1 MTNPKITIP
10 TAEQKRQYRTSG
22 FWQDQTIYQIVR
34 GHAERA
40 PSRFAVRD
48 RYRRLTYRQLVAAAE
63 RLAAHLSENGI
74 EPGQQVAVW
83 LPNRMEIVVTLLA
96 CSKNRYICCPSLH
109 RNHTVTE
116 VLELLERFRPAL
128 LITETGYGAG
138 SDQHDIEAELAR
150 LSVPPK
156 HHGLQP
162 LTRDNV
168 DTPVFS
174 GLNGIST
181 VSRRTEPPDPD
192 TVVYL
197 ALTSGTTA
205 EPKGVMH
212 SDNTLLANARA
223 IAADWRF
230 NEASVIY
237 TLSPLSHNLGF
248 GAMVTALYAGGEI
261 VLSRL
266 NPGETLVGDLAR
278 TGATF
283 IYGVPAHAVDLLK
296 ELKHSGNRAPERITG
311 FRISGAQAP
320 ANVVAELL
328 EYGIMPQTGYGMT
341 EAHSHNY
348 TLPDDD
354 PRRIIGTAGR
364 ACPGYEI
371 KIWSLDNTDMEAEA
385 GEVGQIGGRGASLML
400 GYYADETATAK
411 SFNSHGWFMT
421 GDLGSLDED
430 GYLHITGRIK
440 DVIIRA
446 GHNIHPARIE
456 QLAARHP
463 GIEKAA
469 AIPFPDARL
478 GERVCLV
485 IVPRAGPRPDPQ
497 QILKFLEEEGLSRYD
512 LPEYFAEIDDMPL
525 TPGGKVLKRELLA
538 LIDTGRL
545 EPELLRR

>member
-1 MTNPKITIP
+1 MNNAKFTTHSV
-10 TAEQKRQYRTSG
+10 AQRRQYRASG
-22 FWQDQTIYQIVR
+22 FWQDRTIYEIVR
-34 GHAERA
+34 GHAEQQ
-40 PSRFAVRD
+40 PDRFAVSD
-48 RYRRLTYRQLVAAAE
+48 RYRRMTYRQLIAAAE
-63 RLAAHLSENGI
+63 RLAAHLWENGI
-74 EPGQQVAVW
+74 EAGQQVAVW
-83 LPNRMEIVVTLLA
+83 LPNRLESAVTLLA

-109 RNHTVTE
+109 RNHTVAE
-116 VLELLERFRPAL
+116 VLKLLERFRPAQ

-138 SDQHDIEAELAR
+138 PDQCDIETELAR
-150 LSVPPK
+150 LPFPPK
-156 HHGLQP
+156 HHCLQP
-162 LTRDNV
+162 LGRDNA

-174 GLNGIST
+174 DLNGTSE
-181 VSRRTEPPDPD
+181 VPGQAEPPDPD
-192 TVVYL
+192 AVVYL

-230 NEASVIY
+230 NQATVIY

-248 GAMVTALYAGGEI
+248 GAMVTALHAGGEI

-266 NPGETLVGDLAR
+266 NPGETLVDDLTR

-296 ELKHSGNRAPERITG
+296 ELKRSGVRAPDSITG

-328 EYGIMPQTGYGMT
+328 EYGITPQTGYGMT

-371 KIWSLDNTDMEAEA
+371 KIWSLDNADIEAA
-385 GEVGQIGGRGASLML
+385 VGEVGQIGGRGASLML
-400 GYYADETATAK
+400 GYYADEAATAT
-411 SFNSHGWFMT
+411 SFNAHGWFMT

-456 QLAARHP
+456 QLAVRHP

-485 IVPRAGPRPDPQ
+485 VVPSTGARPDPQ
-497 QILKFLEEEGLSRYD
+497 QILKFLEEEGLSKYD

-545 EPELLRR
+545 KPELLRN

>member
-10 TAEQKRQYRTSG
+10 TAEQKRQYRASG

-34 GHAERA
+34 GHTERA

-83 LPNRMEIVVTLLA
+83 LPNRLETVVTLLA

-109 RNHTVTE
+109 RNHTVME

-156 HHGLQP
+156 HHRLQP
-162 LTRDNV
+162 LTRDNA
-168 DTPVFS
+168 DTPVFT

-248 GAMVTALYAGGEI
+248 GAMVSALHAGGEI

-296 ELKHSGNRAPERITG
+296 ELRQSGVRAPESITG
-311 FRISGAQAP
+311 FRISGAQVP
-320 ANVVAELL
+320 ANVAAELM
-328 EYGIMPQTGYGMT
+328 EYGITPQTGYGMT

-348 TLPDDD
+348 TLPDDG
-354 PRRIIGTAGR
+354 PQRIIGSAGR

-371 KIWSLDNTDMEAEA
+371 KIWSLDNADIEAA
-385 GEVGQIGGRGASLML
+385 VGEVGQIGGRGASLML
-400 GYYADETATAK
+400 GYYADEAATAA
-411 SFNSHGWFMT
+411 SLNVHGWFMT

-463 GIEKAA
+463 GVEKAA

>member
-10 TAEQKRQYRTSG
+10 TAEQKRQYRASG

-74 EPGQQVAVW
+74 EPGQQVAAW
-83 LPNRMEIVVTLLA
+83 LPNRLETVVTLLA

-109 RNHTVTE
+109 RNHTVME

-138 SDQHDIEAELAR
+138 SDQHEIETELAR

-162 LTRDNV
+162 LTRDNA
-168 DTPVFS
+168 DTPVFT

-248 GAMVTALYAGGEI
+248 GAMVTALHAGGEI

-266 NPGETLVGDLAR
+266 NPGETLVDDLIR

-296 ELKHSGNRAPERITG
+296 ELKRSGNRAPDRITG

-328 EYGIMPQTGYGMT
+328 EYGITPQTGYGMT

-354 PRRIIGTAGR
+354 PQRIIGTAGR

-371 KIWSLDNTDMEAEA
+371 KIWSLDNADIEAA
-385 GEVGQIGGRGASLML
+385 VGEVGQIGGRGASLML
-400 GYYADETATAK
+400 GYYADEAATAA
-411 SFNSHGWFMT
+411 SLNVHGWFMT

-469 AIPFPDARL
+469 VIPFPDARL

>member
-10 TAEQKRQYRTSG
+10 TAEQKRQYRASG

-34 GHAERA
+34 GHTERA

-83 LPNRMEIVVTLLA
+83 LPNRLETVVTLLA

-116 VLELLERFRPAL
+116 VLGLLERFRPAL

-138 SDQHDIEAELAR
+138 SDQYEIETELAR

-156 HHGLQP
+156 HHRLQP
-162 LTRDNV
+162 LTRDNA
-168 DTPVFS
+168 DTPVFT

-248 GAMVTALYAGGEI
+248 GAMVSALHAGGEI

-266 NPGETLVGDLAR
+266 NPRETLVGDLAR

-296 ELKHSGNRAPERITG
+296 ELKRFGNRAPDSITG

-328 EYGIMPQTGYGMT
+328 EYGITPQTGYGMT

-348 TLPDDD
+348 TLPDDG
-354 PRRIIGTAGR
+354 PQRIIGSAGR

-371 KIWSLDNTDMEAEA
+371 KIWSLDNADIEAA
-385 GEVGQIGGRGASLML
+385 VGEVGQIGGRGASLML
-400 GYYADETATAK
+400 GYYADEAATAA
-411 SFNSHGWFMT
+411 SLNVHGWFMT

-463 GIEKAA
+463 GVENAA

>member
-10 TAEQKRQYRTSG
+10 TAEQKRQYRASG

-34 GHAERA
+34 GHTERA

-83 LPNRMEIVVTLLA
+83 LPNRLETVVTLLA

-109 RNHTVTE
+109 RNHTVME

-162 LTRDNV
+162 LTRDNA

-248 GAMVTALYAGGEI
+248 GAMVTALHAGGEI

-266 NPGETLVGDLAR
+266 NPGETLVDDLTR

-296 ELKHSGNRAPERITG
+296 ELRQSGVRAPESITG
-311 FRISGAQAP
+311 FRISGAQVP
-320 ANVVAELL
+320 ANVVAELM
-328 EYGIMPQTGYGMT
+328 EYGITPQTGYGMT

-348 TLPDDD
+348 TLPDDG
-354 PRRIIGTAGR
+354 PQRIIGSAGR

-371 KIWSLDNTDMEAEA
+371 KIWSLDNADIEAA
-385 GEVGQIGGRGASLML
+385 VGEVGQIGGRGASLML
-400 GYYADETATAK
+400 GYYADEAATAA
-411 SFNSHGWFMT
+411 SLNVHGWFMT

-485 IVPRAGPRPDPQ
+485 IVPRAGTRPDPQ
-497 QILKFLEEEGLSRYD
+497 QILKFFKEEGLSKYD

>member
-1 MTNPKITIP
+1 MTNSKITIP

-83 LPNRMEIVVTLLA
+83 LPNRLEIVVTLLA

-138 SDQHDIEAELAR
+138 SDQHEIETELAR

-156 HHGLQP
+156 HHRLQP
-162 LTRDNV
+162 LTRDNA
-168 DTPVFS
+168 DTPVFT

-248 GAMVTALYAGGEI
+248 GAMVTALHAGGEI

-296 ELKHSGNRAPERITG
+296 ELRQFGVRAPESITG

-320 ANVVAELL
+320 ANVAAELL
-328 EYGIMPQTGYGMT
+328 EYGITPQTGYGMT

-354 PRRIIGTAGR
+354 PQRIIGTAGR

-371 KIWSLDNTDMEAEA
+371 KIWSLDNADIEAA
-385 GEVGQIGGRGASLML
+385 VGEVGQIGGRGASLML
-400 GYYADETATAK
+400 GYYADEAATAA
-411 SFNSHGWFMT
+411 SLNVHGWFMT

-463 GIEKAA
+463 GVEKAA

>member
-1 MTNPKITIP
+1 MTNSKITIP
-10 TAEQKRQYRTSG
+10 TAEQKRQYRASG

-34 GHAERA
+34 GHTERA

-63 RLAAHLSENGI
+63 CLAAHLSENGI

-83 LPNRMEIVVTLLA
+83 LPNRLETVVTLLA

-109 RNHTVTE
+109 RNHTVME

-156 HHGLQP
+156 HHRLQP
-162 LTRDNV
+162 LTRDNA
-168 DTPVFS
+168 DTPVFT

-248 GAMVTALYAGGEI
+248 GAMVSALHAGGEI

-296 ELKHSGNRAPERITG
+296 ELRQSGVRAPESITG
-311 FRISGAQAP
+311 FRISGAQVP
-320 ANVVAELL
+320 ANVAAELM
-328 EYGIMPQTGYGMT
+328 EYGITPQTGYGMT

-348 TLPDDD
+348 TLPDDG
-354 PRRIIGTAGR
+354 PQRIIGSAGR

-371 KIWSLDNTDMEAEA
+371 KIWSLDNADIEAA
-385 GEVGQIGGRGASLML
+385 VGEVGQIGGRGASLML
-400 GYYADETATAK
+400 GYYADEAATAT

-440 DVIIRA
+440 DVIIRG

-463 GIEKAA
+463 GVEKAA

-485 IVPRAGPRPDPQ
+485 IVPRAGARPGPQ
-497 QILKFLEEEGLSRYD
+497 QILKFLKEEGLSKYD
-512 LPEYFAEIDDMPL
+512 LPEYFAEIDDIPL

-545 EPELLRR
+545 VPELLRR

>member
-1 MTNPKITIP
+1 M
-10 TAEQKRQYRTSG
+10 
-22 FWQDQTIYQIVR
+22 
-34 GHAERA
+34 
-40 PSRFAVRD
+40 
-48 RYRRLTYRQLVAAAE
+48 
-63 RLAAHLSENGI
+63 
-74 EPGQQVAVW
+74 
-83 LPNRMEIVVTLLA
+83 
-96 CSKNRYICCPSLH
+96 
-109 RNHTVTE
+109 
-116 VLELLERFRPAL
+116 LELLERFRPAQL
-128 LITETGYGAG
+128 VTETGYGAG
-138 SDQHDIEAELAR
+138 MEQYDIETELAR
-150 LSVPPK
+150 LPFPPG
-156 HHGLQP
+156 HYCLQP
-162 LTRDNV
+162 LGRDNA
-168 DTPVFS
+168 DAPVFS
-174 GLNGIST
+174 DLNGISE
-181 VSRRTEPPDPD
+181 VSGQAEPPDPD
-192 TVVYL
+192 AIVYL
-197 ALTSGTTA
+197 VLTSGTTA

-230 NEASVIY
+230 NEVSVIY

-248 GAMVTALYAGGEI
+248 GAMVTAFYTGGEI

-266 NPGETLVGDLAR
+266 NPGETLVDDLIR

-296 ELKHSGNRAPERITG
+296 ELRQSGVRAPDSITG

-320 ANVVAELL
+320 ANVVADLL
-328 EYGIMPQTGYGMT
+328 KYGIMPQTGYGMT

-348 TLPDDD
+348 TLPDDN
-354 PRRIIGTAGR
+354 PQRILGTAGR

-371 KIWSLDNTDMEAEA
+371 KIWSLDNADLEAA
-385 GEVGQIGGRGASLML
+385 VGEVGQIGGKGASLML
-400 GYYADETATAK
+400 GYYADEVATAK

-463 GIEKAA
+463 GVEKAA
-469 AIPFPDARL
+469 AIPFPDPRL

-485 IVPRAGPRPDPQ
+485 IVPRAGARPNPQ
-497 QILKFLEEEGLSRYD
+497 QILKFLKDEGLSKYD
-512 LPEYFAEIDDMPL
+512 LPEYFAEIDGMPL

-545 EPELLRR
+545 DPELLRR

>member
-1 MTNPKITIP
+1 MTNSKITIP

-83 LPNRMEIVVTLLA
+83 LPNRLEIVVTLLA

-138 SDQHDIEAELAR
+138 SDQHEIETELAR
-150 LSVPPK
+150 LSVPQK

-266 NPGETLVGDLAR
+266 NPGETLVDDLTR

-296 ELKHSGNRAPERITG
+296 ELKHSGNRAPDRITG

-371 KIWSLDNTDMEAEA
+371 KIWSLDNADLEAA
-385 GEVGQIGGRGASLML
+385 VGEVGQIGGRGASLML

-456 QLAARHP
+456 QLAVRHP

-469 AIPFPDARL
+469 VIPFPDARL

-485 IVPRAGPRPDPQ
+485 VVPRAGARPDPQ
-497 QILKFLEEEGLSRYD
+497 QILKFLKEEGLSRYD

-545 EPELLRR
+545 DPELLRR